1 MTDVNEKETA
11 KITKDEVASGL
22 RDMIKKYQELPQ
34 GAKLSPVTHSD
45 LEFVLTILLA
55 SIEAV

>member
-1 MTDVNEKETA
+1 MESENENA
-11 KITKDEVASGL
+11 KITKEEVADGL
-22 RDMIKKYQELPQ
+22 RQMIRKYKELPQ

-55 SIEAV
+55 SLEAV